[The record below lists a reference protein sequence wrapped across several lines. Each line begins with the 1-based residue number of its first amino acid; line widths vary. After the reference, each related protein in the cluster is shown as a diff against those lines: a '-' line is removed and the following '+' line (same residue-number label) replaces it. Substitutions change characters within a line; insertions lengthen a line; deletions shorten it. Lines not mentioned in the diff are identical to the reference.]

1 MSSNR
6 PSIRSILAPTAAK
19 AVTVAAAGVVAAA
32 LSLTTAAGAAT
43 GGTHTRSA
51 AASSFSF
58 ALKPSS
64 SAISACLPKA
74 GGHVTIT
81 PGTLNDTMTVSLHG
95 MPANAGFDLF
105 VIQQPTA
112 PFGVSWYQSDIHANS
127 NGAGSATVKGI
138 FDAETFSVSP
148 GGTTTFAP
156 THQYHLG
163 VWFNDPNVP
172 FNRGCEPGGTAPIV
186 TPFNGEQNAGIQ
198 VVNTAQF
205 PVNAGPLSPLKT
217 PPTTPGPA
225 PPPGA
230 RHRRAVLA
238 RGSDPRNPPVAK
250 APLLRRAALACQLG
264 QLA

>member
-1 MSSNR
+1 MSSTR
-6 PSIRSILAPTAAK
+6 PTIRSILAPTASK

-32 LSLTTAAGAAT
+32 LSLTATAGAAT
-43 GGTHTRSA
+43 QAPVRHT

-64 SAISACLPKA
+64 AAISACLPNA

-81 PGTLNDTMTVSLHG
+81 PGALNDTMTVNLHG

-112 PFGVSWYQSDIHANS
+112 PFGISWYQSDIQANS
-127 NGAGSATVKGI
+127 NGFGSATVKGI
-138 FDAETFSVSP
+138 FDAETFSVSL
-148 GGTTTFAP
+148 GGTTTFSP

-172 FNRGCEPGGTAPIV
+172 FNLGCEPGAITPTV

-205 PVNAGPLSPLKT
+205 PVNAGPLSHV
-217 PPTTPGPA
+217 
-225 PPPGA
+225 
-230 RHRRAVLA
+230 HR
-238 RGSDPRNPPVAK
+238 
-250 APLLRRAALACQLG
+250 
-264 QLA
+264 

>member
-1 MSSNR
+1 MSSTR
-6 PSIRSILAPTAAK
+6 SIRSILAPTASK
-19 AVTVAAAGVVAAA
+19 AVIAVAAGAAAAA
-32 LSLTTAAGAAT
+32 LSLTTTAGAAT
-43 GGTHTRSA
+43 QAPARA

-64 SAISACLPKA
+64 TAISACLPKA

-81 PGTLNDTMTVSLHG
+81 PGTLNDVMTVSLHG

-112 PFGVSWYQSDIHANS
+112 PFGVSWYQTDIQAS
-127 NGAGSATVKGI
+127 STGSGSATVRGV
-138 FDAETFSVSP
+138 FDSQTFSVSP
-148 GGTTTFAP
+148 GGTTTFSP

-172 FNRGCEPGGTAPIV
+172 FNLGCEPGATSPIV

-205 PVNAGPLSPLKT
+205 PVSAGPLSHV
-217 PPTTPGPA
+217 
-225 PPPGA
+225 
-230 RHRRAVLA
+230 HR
-238 RGSDPRNPPVAK
+238 
-250 APLLRRAALACQLG
+250 
-264 QLA
+264 